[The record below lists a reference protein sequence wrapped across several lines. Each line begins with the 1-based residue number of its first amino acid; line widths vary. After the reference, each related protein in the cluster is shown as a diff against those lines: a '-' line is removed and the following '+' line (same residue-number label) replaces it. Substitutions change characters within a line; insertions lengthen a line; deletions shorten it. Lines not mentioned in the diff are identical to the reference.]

1 MKKVALILFALVAT
15 ATTVQAQ
22 EFIYDNL
29 PAGQSSSEISFIGK
43 WCAANLTPYFGTK
56 SLQNCGKPAPSEY
69 IYSPLLTHGV
79 YNIYVRWVSHKKNST
94 TAHVSVTSTDYF
106 IDIISGVVSSLP
118 STSDYSVNQTVS
130 SNGWYYIGQF
140 TSVGGAGALSVRL
153 TNEFGDVNTDGI
165 RLVKVA
171 DYPVPCNP
179 ATGVGCR

>member
-43 WCAANLTPYFGTK
+43 WCTASLTPYFGTK

-69 IYSPLLTHGV
+69 IYSPMLTHGV
-79 YNIYVRWVSHKKNST
+79 YNVYMRWVPNKKFSK
-94 TAHVSVTSTDYF
+94 TAPVSVTSSDYF
-106 IDIISGVVSSLP
+106 IDNISGVVTTLY
-118 STSDYSVNQTVS
+118 STYDFTVDQTVS
-130 SNGWYYIGQF
+130 SNGWYYVGQF
-140 TSVGGAGALSVRL
+140 TSVGGAGAISLRL
-153 TNEFGDVNTDGI
+153 ANDFGDVNTDGI
-165 RLVKVA
+165 RLMKVA